1 MNLLDNLKDNLNS
14 SFNLKKMGFSMSESE
29 SKSESKSEN
38 MNERD
43 LDSSE
48 EMNQFEEVESILK
61 ENSGLND
68 QDVQDISN
76 RVLNIKSSLETEQ
89 GKENF
94 KKFQELEYFES
105 NLLDNQNTLFNK
117 INKTTST
124 LGKTLL
130 KDILIHPTNDLKL
143 LKNRKNILQF
153 WLENPDKLKKIRNT
167 LSDLKASEKEYMWF
181 FKPLSPEMEK
191 VLEMVY
197 FDNFWSRWIN
207 TNESTMRYY
216 YIFQLIIY
224 PAYGV
229 IGPILLM
236 VLPYIFVRF
245 LYGIKIPFEIYWLIV
260 KKMIFGGGGMFDL
273 VGKVIQSGGKGT
285 NIPNKSLKDYV
296 IDMISFLF
304 SCGIIN
310 LLYYLFTFG
319 TYFYGIYNSI
329 QISISLN
336 NVTNFIHMK
345 LNKLRSLVV
354 QLQHIFDEC
363 HYFESEECKLCMK
376 KEPLFKKEQ
385 FASLWDPIFEED
397 PSIFSNK
404 GKILK
409 QFYLLKEGMTLL
421 EPYLKYLGHL
431 DCWTSIVDLYLEN
444 KDTSK
449 CKLCIPTFNE
459 SSTPELKIEK
469 FWNIM
474 IPKKDNVQNDLI
486 MGGTGKETN
495 TRNMIITGP
504 NAAGKSTSLK
514 AIIEAV
520 LLSQTICL
528 APSQSIVLTPFKN
541 INTYLNIPDCQG
553 KESLFQAEMSRCYQQ
568 INQLKEMNSGEL
580 AFTIMDEIFVSTNYF
595 EGLSGAYAISNKM
608 GKFKNSLCIITTHYP
623 VLSKIQNKN
632 PDFENYYF
640 PIEYKPNNQ
649 IIKTYTLT
657 KGQSKEHLA
666 IHLLEKKGFDLDIIN
681 DAKKM
686 YKYLIKKDQG
696 QSKGNTKKQTQD
708 KKKNDKNN
716 IKMN

>member
-1 MNLLDNLKDNLNS
+1 MNFIDNLS
-14 SFNLKKMGFSMSESE
+14 SGFNFKNTYFSE
-29 SKSESKSEN
+29 SKFNAQNVEVTTT
-38 MNERD
+38 D
-43 LDSSE
+43 PDSNLSPDSPE
-48 EMNQFEEVESILK
+48 EMNEFQEVDSVLK

-68 QDVQDISN
+68 QDVQDICN
-76 RVLNIKSSLETEQ
+76 RVLNIKNTLETDKD
-89 GKENF
+89 KELF

-105 NLLDNQNTLFNK
+105 NLLDSQNTLFNK

-124 LGKTLL
+124 LGQTLL
-130 KDILIHPTNDLKL
+130 KDILIKPTNNLPV
-143 LKNRKNILQF
+143 LKNRKNILKY
-153 WLENPDKLKKIRNT
+153 WLDNPDKFKKVRDTLKDIKEN
-167 LSDLKASEKEYMWF
+167 EKEYMWF
-181 FKPLSPEMEK
+181 FKPISPEMEK
-191 VLEMVY
+191 VLELVY

-216 YIFQLIIY
+216 YIFQLILY

-229 IGPILLM
+229 IGPVLLM

-245 LYGIKIPFEIYWLIV
+245 LYGIKIPFKVYWMLI
-260 KKMIFGGGGMFDL
+260 KNMIFGGGGMFDL
-273 VGKVIQSGGKGT
+273 IGKVIQTGGST
-285 NIPNKSLKDYV
+285 ANIPNKSFKDYV
-296 IDMISFLF
+296 LDLVSFLF
-304 SCGIIN
+304 TCGILN
-310 LLYYLFTFG
+310 LIYYIITFG

-336 NVTNFIHMK
+336 KITNFIHMK
-345 LNKLRSLVV
+345 LNKLRTLVV
-354 QLQHIFDEC
+354 KLQNIFDEVN
-363 HYFESEECKLCMK
+363 YFDSDECKLCMNN
-376 KEPLFKKEQ
+376 EPLFKKEQ
-385 FASLWDPIFEED
+385 FASLWDPIFEEE

-404 GKILK
+404 GKVLK
-409 QFYLLKEGMTLL
+409 QFYILKESTQLL

-431 DCWTSIVDLYLEN
+431 DCWTSIVDFYLEN
-444 KDTSK
+444 KDEPT
-449 CKLCIPTFNE
+449 CQVCIPTFNE
-459 SSTPELKIEK
+459 SKTPELQIER

-474 IPKKDNVQNDLI
+474 IPREENIENNLT
-486 MGGTGKETN
+486 MGGNK

-514 AIIEAV
+514 AIIEAI

-528 APSQSIVLTPFKN
+528 SPSQSISLTPFKN
-541 INTYLNIPDCQG
+541 LNTYLNIPDCQG

-568 INQLKEMNSGEL
+568 INQLKELDAGDL

-632 PDFENYYF
+632 PDFENYFF

-649 IIKTYTLT
+649 IIKTYKLT

-666 IHLLEKKGFDLDIIN
+666 IHLLEKKGFDKDIIT

-696 QSKGNTKKQTQD
+696 QTKIQNQ
-708 KKKNDKNN
+708 KKNLK
-716 IKMN
+716 IFKKSKS

>member
-1 MNLLDNLKDNLNS
+1 MNFIETIKSKLNIPFTEKNSNENTTDN
-14 SFNLKKMGFSMSESE
+14 
-29 SKSESKSEN
+29 EN
-38 MNERD
+38 T
-43 LDSSE
+43 
-48 EMNQFEEVESILK
+48 EMDQFQEVESILE

-68 QDVQDISN
+68 QDVQDIAN
-76 RVLNIKSSLETEQ
+76 RVLNIKTTLETDEE
-89 GKENF
+89 KDNF

-117 INKTTST
+117 INKTTSI
-124 LGKTLL
+124 LGQTVL
-130 KDILIHPTNDLKL
+130 KDIITHPTNHLNI
-143 LKNRKNILQF
+143 LKNRKNILKYF
-153 WLENPDKLKKIRNT
+153 IENKEKYNKIR
-167 LSDLKASEKEYMWF
+167 LILKDIQTVEKEYMWF
-181 FKPLSPEMEK
+181 FKPISPEMGK

-197 FDNFWSRWIN
+197 FDNFWSSWVN
-207 TNESTMRYY
+207 TNETAMKYY
-216 YIFQLIIY
+216 YIFQLILY
-224 PAYGV
+224 PTYGV
-229 IGPILLM
+229 VGPL
-236 VLPYIFVRF
+236 VLIIFPYIIVRF
-245 LYGIKIPFEIYWLIV
+245 LYGIKIPFNIYWAMI
-260 KKMIFGGGGMFDL
+260 KKIIFGGGGMFEL
-273 VGKVIQSGGKGT
+273 VGKVIKTGGQT
-285 NIPNKSLKDYV
+285 DHIPNKSFKDYI
-296 IDMISFLF
+296 IDLISFLF
-304 SCGIIN
+304 TCGFFSLIYYII
-310 LLYYLFTFG
+310 TFG

-336 NVTNFIHMK
+336 KITNFIHMK

-354 QLQHIFDEC
+354 QLQDIFDEVN
-363 HYFESEECKLCMK
+363 YFDSEECKDCLNK
-376 KEPLFKKEQ
+376 TPLFKKEQ
-385 FASLWDPIFEED
+385 FADLWDPIFEEE

-409 QFYLLKEGMTLL
+409 QYYILKESTDLL

-431 DCWTSIVDLYLEN
+431 DCWTSIVEFYQEN
-444 KDTSK
+444 QNTSK
-449 CKLCIPTFNE
+449 CSVCIPTFKE
-459 SSTPELKIEK
+459 SSEPELVIEN

-474 IPKKDNVQNDLI
+474 IPKDENIENSLM
-486 MGGTGKETN
+486 MGGQGKESN

-514 AIIEAV
+514 AIIESI

-528 APSQSIVLTPFKN
+528 SPSKSITLTPFKN

-568 INQLKEMNSGEL
+568 INQLKDMNNGEL

-623 VLSKIQNKN
+623 ILSKIQNKN
-632 PDFENYYF
+632 PDFENYFF

-649 IIKTYTLT
+649 IIKTYKLT

-666 IHLLEKKGFDLDIIN
+666 IHMLEKKGFDKDIIT

-696 QSKGNTKKQTQD
+696 QSKSNTKKQI
-708 KKKNDKNN
+708 KNN
-716 IKMN
+716 KK